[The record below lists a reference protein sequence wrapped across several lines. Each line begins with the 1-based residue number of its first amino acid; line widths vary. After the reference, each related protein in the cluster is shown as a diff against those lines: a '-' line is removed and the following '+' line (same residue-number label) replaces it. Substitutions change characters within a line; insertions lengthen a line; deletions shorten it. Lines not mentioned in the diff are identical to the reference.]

1 MHLASSQEHPVKFDV
16 RTIGGH
22 AAKLSWHAV
31 RSFLVTLMF
40 VTAIGLLLAG
50 LTYYFLNAAHWPYRF
65 GASVLI
71 LVEAVALGA
80 IMGWKQALVSA
91 VSYGFTGLRLGGKLV
106 GGLFERMGVRE
117 EVQGAVSGQIALGL
131 ERIPLAQAESMLASA
146 VVKMTGDASQAG
158 WLKRTIQQKSLAA
171 VKKYTLARFRDENAR
186 HGSVELPKL
195 RRELEATI
203 DDEIVSKVR
212 GGLWIWNA
220 AIMLGLPLL
229 AVVQVVLVKWL
240 APAAGS

>member
-1 MHLASSQEHPVKFDV
+1 MRA
-16 RTIGGH
+16 IGGH
-22 AAKLSWHAV
+22 AAKLSWYAV
-31 RSFLVTLMF
+31 RSFVVTLLLVT
-40 VTAIGLLLAG
+40 ACGLVLAG
-50 LTYYFLNAAHWPYRF
+50 ATYYFLQATHWPYRL
-65 GASVLI
+65 GASILM
-71 LVEAVALGA
+71 LVEAIALG
-80 IMGWKQALVSA
+80 IFLGWKQAAVAA

-106 GGLFERMGVRE
+106 GGLFERMGARE

-131 ERIPLAQAESMLASA
+131 ERIPLAQAESMLTSA

-158 WLKRTIQQKSLAA
+158 WVKRTIQQKSLAA

-220 AIMLGLPLL
+220 AILLGLPLL
-229 AVVQVVLVKWL
+229 AVVQVLIVKWL
-240 APAAGS
+240 APATVS